1 MLWRK
6 IESYIEAHL
15 KSNTDKILILEGA
28 RQVGKS
34 FIIREVGQR
43 LFPNFHEINFI
54 QDDERDQV
62 FKDVRSI
69 DEFYLLLSSRFGLH
83 LGDFS
88 DTLIFLDEIQHYP
101 KYLTWLKF
109 FRQDRRFR
117 FIASGS
123 LLGIALRHTTS
134 IPIGSIIIKE
144 MYPLDFEEFLVG
156 NNVSH
161 EAIANMHSL
170 FCEEKALPP
179 SLHTHIMNLFR
190 RYLLVGGMP
199 DAVNAYLDTH
209 NIVKVR
215 DVQSDIHTLY
225 QDDASK
231 YEANANKRLLIKRIY
246 DMIPSQ
252 MENKKKR
259 IVARDIDDK
268 KGDRFDRY
276 TDEFEYLISS
286 GITLG
291 VNAITNPKFPLT
303 ESLQKNL
310 IKLYLNDVGITSGLL
325 YHNNI
330 KPVLDTQCSI
340 NLGALYENAVAQELK
355 AHGHNLYYY
364 DQRKIGEVDFLIDD
378 YSLLSPLPIEV
389 KSGKDYTVHSA
400 LDRLLSVKDYSIKQA
415 IVLSNDPEVRREGNI
430 LYLPVYY
437 VMFLDANATD
447 PDSIYF

>member
-6 IESYIEAHL
+6 IEQCVVNHL
-15 KSNTDKILILEGA
+15 ESNTDKILILEGA

-34 FIIREVGQR
+34 FIIREVGKR
-43 LFPNFHEINFI
+43 LFRNFHEINFI
-54 QDDERDQV
+54 RDDERDKV
-62 FKDVRSI
+62 FKEAKSI
-69 DEFYLLLSSRFGLH
+69 DEFYFLLSSLYGEE

-109 FRQDRRFR
+109 FRLDRRYR

-134 IPIGSIIIKE
+134 IPIGSIQIKE
-144 MYPLDFEEFLVG
+144 MYPLDFEEFMVA
-156 NNVSH
+156 NNVGH
-161 EAIANMHSL
+161 EAIEEMHKL
-170 FCEEKALPP
+170 FCEEKALPEA
-179 SLHTHIMNLFR
+179 LHGRMLDLFR

-199 DAVNAYLDTH
+199 DAVNAYLATH
-209 NIVKVR
+209 NIVNVR
-215 DVQSDIHTLY
+215 NVQSEIHALY

-231 YEANANKRLLIKRIY
+231 YETDANKRLLIKRIY

-259 IVARDIDDK
+259 IVARDIEDK

-276 TDEFEYLISS
+276 REEFEYLLSS
-286 GITLG
+286 GIALG
-291 VNAITNPKFPLT
+291 VNAITNPRFPLS

-310 IKLYLNDVGITSGLL
+310 IKLYLNDVGLLSGLL

-330 KPVLDTQCSI
+330 KPVLDTQCSV
-340 NLGALYENAVAQELK
+340 NLGALYENVVAQELK
-355 AHGHNLYYY
+355 AHGHNLFYY
-364 DQRKIGEVDFLIDD
+364 DQRKVGEVDFLVDD
-378 YSLLSPLPIEV
+378 YSLLSSLPIEV

-400 LDRLLSVKDYSIKQA
+400 LDRLLRIKDYGIKRA
-415 IVLSNDPEVRREGNI
+415 IVFSNDPDVRHDGDI
-430 LYLPVYY
+430 LYLPIYY

-447 PDSIYF
+447 PSSLYF